1 MPLELLQD
9 LATQTLPRVIDDPAD
24 VDKLRI
30 LRAAGYV
37 NAEMPSPA
45 PGSAAGQ
52 ARVLGITARG
62 QAWLEAHAR
71 GLTTSHP
78 AA

>member
-9 LATQTLPRVIDDPAD
+9 LAKQTLPRVVDDPAD

-37 NAEMPSPA
+37 NAEMPSLA
-45 PGSAAGQ
+45 PGTPHGQ

-62 QAWLEAHAR
+62 RAWLEEQTR
-71 GLTTSHP
+71 GLHAPHP